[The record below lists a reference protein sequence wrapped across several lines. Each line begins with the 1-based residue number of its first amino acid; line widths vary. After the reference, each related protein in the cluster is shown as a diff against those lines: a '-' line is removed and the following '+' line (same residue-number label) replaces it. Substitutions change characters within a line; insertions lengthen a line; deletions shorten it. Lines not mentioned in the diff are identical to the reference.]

1 MRAGGLAGFALGAA
15 LLAGAEAP
23 SQDNEPT
30 PAVVNERL
38 DAMNGMA
45 AAMKA
50 MSQRI
55 ESGRDLAGIREL
67 ALQVRSVAVTIPA
80 LFPPGSRKGLT
91 NATEAIWERR
101 PEFEDR
107 ARALERESAKL
118 AEIAATESPSD
129 IADQFRAV
137 GRVCASCHETFR
149 KRKD

>member
-67 ALQVRSVAVTIPA
+67 ALQVRSVAVAIPA

-91 NATEAIWERR
+91 NATEA
-101 PEFEDR
+101 
-107 ARALERESAKL
+107 
-118 AEIAATESPSD
+118 
-129 IADQFRAV
+129 V
-137 GRVCASCHETFR
+137 
-149 KRKD
+149 